1 MLSAPAGKLGLVLMG
16 RAVLGKS
23 LVHFSVGGWGYVPSL
38 SFDLRPD
45 YGEGN
50 EDNGDLPPKASCC
63 TGALSAP
70 TLQQAAADPRLCWRL
85 LDTHRQGWVRLL
97 WGPCYF
103 LLRPGAH
110 KVLFVPSKSLFPQ
123 SWVSLVALCG
133 VNGDLLQE
141 RLCHTQVCWTQSPC
155 PCSRPLLTCTS
166 AGDTQ
171 TLKGRSG
178 SVSVGSPGVHE
189 VLFEP
194 SEYL

>member
-85 LDTHRQGWVRLL
+85 LDTHTHTHTHTPVGTRQNNRTN
-97 WGPCYF
+97 P
-103 LLRPGAH
+103 
-110 KVLFVPSKSLFPQ
+110 VLEQYTCLSLYPDSK
-123 SWVSLVALCG
+123 
-133 VNGDLLQE
+133 
-141 RLCHTQVCWTQSPC
+141 
-155 PCSRPLLTCTS
+155 TS
-166 AGDTQ
+166 SFKPNK
-171 TLKGRSG
+171 L
-178 SVSVGSPGVHE
+178 
-189 VLFEP
+189 
-194 SEYL
+194 